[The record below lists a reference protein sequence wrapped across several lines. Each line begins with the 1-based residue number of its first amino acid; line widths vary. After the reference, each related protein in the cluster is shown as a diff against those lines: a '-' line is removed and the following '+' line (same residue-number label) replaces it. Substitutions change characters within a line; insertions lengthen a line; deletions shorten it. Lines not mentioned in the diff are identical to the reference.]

1 MTEVDPDAARDLV
14 AKIHAQTRAYPHDV
28 YTVLYALMTVAGF
41 VVNGTGPDAL
51 AVRRWAIDALDQAIV
66 GARRLEEEESDGN

>member
-1 MTEVDPDAARDLV
+1 
-14 AKIHAQTRAYPHDV
+14 
-28 YTVLYALMTVAGF
+28 MTVAGF

>member
-1 MTEVDPDAARDLV
+1 MTEVDRDAARDLI

-41 VVNGTGPDAL
+41 AVNGTGPDAL

-66 GARRLEEEESDGN
+66 GARRFEEERDGN

>member
-1 MTEVDPDAARDLV
+1 MTEIDPDAARDLV

-66 GARRLEEEESDGN
+66 GARRLEEEESDGI